1 MSEYKILHGNC
12 LEVLKTLPD
21 KSVNLCVTS
30 PPYYAL
36 RDYGTG
42 TWVGGD
48 PNCPHRKE
56 ISETDNISSHITMRK
71 LGISIANGIYKS
83 VCRDCG
89 AVRVDEQIGLE
100 ETPDEYVEK
109 LKNVFHEVRRVL
121 TDDGILF
128 LNLGDSYVSKPPSHR
143 NTPNMQ
149 DKSYGNWETE
159 LGYEKSNGR
168 YKGLLKTYK
177 NKDLIGIPWS
187 VALAL
192 RDDGWYLRQDI
203 IWEKPNCMPE
213 SVTDRFTNCHEH
225 IFLLSK
231 SEKYYFNHDNA
242 QEPCKEVG
250 GWKRYQYIMHGGK
263 KEINTPRPN
272 QKSNSAGF
280 REWTGMRNMRDVWE
294 VQTHSYNEAHF
305 ATFPVELPERCVL
318 VGCPEGGTVLDPF
331 NGAATTGVASL
342 MHNCNYIGIE
352 LNEEYIKMS
361 EKRLNDVL
369 GLTKE
374 EVVDESGNVSN
385 IVLKK
390 EELF

>member
-48 PNCPHRKE
+48 PNCQHRKE
-56 ISETDNISSHITMRK
+56 INETDSISSHITMRK
-71 LGISIANGIYKS
+71 LGISIASGIYKS
-83 VCRDCG
+83 VCKDCG

-109 LKNVFHEVRRVL
+109 LKNVFHEVKRVL
-121 TDDGILF
+121 TDDGVLF
-128 LNLGDSYVSKPPSHR
+128 LNLGDSYNGTKFGNDDRKNS
-143 NTPNMQ
+143 
-149 DKSYGNWETE
+149 DKLHDSC
-159 LGYEKSNGR
+159 
-168 YKGLLKTYK
+168 
-177 NKDLIGIPWS
+177 KDLKKMIYGGAKRKDLLGIPWS
-187 VALAL
+187 VAFAL

-203 IWEKPNCMPE
+203 IWEKPNSMPE

-225 IFLLSK
+225 IFMLTK

-250 GWKRYQYIMHGGK
+250 GWKRYQYIMHGGY
-263 KEINTPRPN
+263 KETNTPRPYESKN
-272 QKSNSAGF
+272 SSAGY
-280 REWTGMRNMRDVWE
+280 RDWTGMRNMRDVWE
-294 VQTHSYNEAHF
+294 VNTKPYSEAHF

-318 VGCPEGGTVLDPF
+318 VGCPENGTVLDPF

-342 MHNCNYIGIE
+342 LHNCNYIGIE
-352 LNEEYIKMS
+352 LNEEYIKLS

-369 GLTKE
+369 GVTKE
-374 EVVDESGNVSN
+374 DIVDENGNTSN
-385 IVLKK
+385 VLLKK